1 MPAEPPKTPEQNPER
16 KQTPPA
22 SIESEED
29 QGDERRRVGPED
41 EDRRLRDGERRPLG
55 QMP

>member
-1 MPAEPPKTPEQNPER
+1 MPMPPPKIPEQNTER
-16 KQTPPA
+16 KENPPA
-22 SIESEED
+22 SIESEKD
-29 QGDERRRVGPED
+29 AGDDRRRVGPED

>member
-1 MPAEPPKTPEQNPER
+1 MPTEPPKIPEQNPER
-16 KQTPPA
+16 KQKPPA
-22 SIESEED
+22 SIESEKD

-41 EDRRLRDGERRPLG
+41 EDRRLRDGEKRPLG

>member
-1 MPAEPPKTPEQNPER
+1 MPADPPKVPEQNPER

-22 SIESEED
+22 SIESEKD

-41 EDRRLRDGERRPLG
+41 EDRRLRDGEKRPLG